1 MGTYVNP
8 GNTAFSRIAGSDYVD
23 KTGLIG
29 LINQR
34 IGSDSSLIC
43 ISRPR
48 RFGKTYAA
56 KMLAAYYDC
65 SCDSHDLFDGASVSK
80 SPLYRD
86 YLNQFNIICFD
97 VTTFISDIKTVNG
110 SLRDV
115 PALIQEAI
123 RKDLKALGFQ
133 EERGDSLSEYLLRCV
148 DQSNGRPFIF
158 IIDEWDA
165 LFREAKEDT
174 IAQEAYLNLLRGW
187 FKSVSFTPKA
197 VAAAYITGILPIK
210 KDGSQSAI
218 SDFKEYSMI
227 EPGAYAEYFGFTE
240 EEVRTICSEN
250 QLPFEEARYWYDGY
264 TVGESRSMYN
274 PYSVREAVENHRF
287 KSYWKKTS
295 AAEALMTYIDMDQD
309 GLQQDIASLISGQRI
324 EVDTESFQNDFE
336 TFSCKDDVLTLLIH
350 LGYLTY
356 TEEDGSGTA
365 WIPNEEVRIEF
376 QKILRRAKHQQ
387 LIDLVRKSDQLLRD
401 TLEGRADA
409 VSRAIQA
416 VHDTSFAPTFY
427 NEEQALRYTVKM
439 AYISCVDQFARVEE
453 LPSGHGIADL
463 VYIPKKRSTLP
474 TMVIELKWGKGAS
487 GAISQIRD
495 RNYQN
500 IPLQIGADILLVGI
514 DYDEKTKQH
523 SCRIE
528 KIQNR

>member
-1 MGTYVNP
+1 MKEGGGMGTYVNP
-8 GNTAFSRIAGSDYVD
+8 GNTAFSRIAGPDYVD
-23 KTGLIG
+23 KTGLIS

-34 IGSDSSLIC
+34 IGSDNSLIC

-65 SCDSHDLFDGASVSK
+65 SCDSHDLFDTARVSK
-80 SPLYRD
+80 SPLYKT
-86 YLNQFNIICFD
+86 YLNQFNVICFD

-115 PALIQEAI
+115 PAMIQEAI
-123 RKDLKALGFQ
+123 RKDLNALGFQ
-133 EERGDSLSEYLLRCV
+133 EETGDSLNDYLLRCV
-148 DQSNGRPFIF
+148 RQADGRQFIF

-165 LFREAKEDT
+165 LIREAKEDA

-218 SDFKEYSMI
+218 SDFREYSMI

-240 EEVRTICSEN
+240 EEVRKICFDNDLS
-250 QLPFEEARYWYDGY
+250 FEDARYWYDGY
-264 TVGESRSMYN
+264 TVGLSHSMYN
-274 PYSVREAVENHRF
+274 PYSVREAVENRRF
-287 KSYWKKTS
+287 RSYWRKTS

-309 GLQQDIASLISGQRI
+309 GLQNDVASLISGQSI
-324 EVDTESFQNDFE
+324 EVDTDSFQNDFE

-356 TEEDGSGTA
+356 TEEEGTGIA
-365 WIPNEEVRIEF
+365 TIPNEEVRIEF
-376 QKILRRAKHQQ
+376 RKILRRSKHQQ

-401 TLEGRADA
+401 TLEGRSDA
-409 VSRAIQA
+409 VSRAIHA

-427 NEEQALRYTVKM
+427 NEEQALR
-439 AYISCVDQFARVEE
+439 
-453 LPSGHGIADL
+453 
-463 VYIPKKRSTLP
+463 
-474 TMVIELKWGKGAS
+474 
-487 GAISQIRD
+487 
-495 RNYQN
+495 
-500 IPLQIGADILLVGI
+500 
-514 DYDEKTKQH
+514 
-523 SCRIE
+523 
-528 KIQNR
+528 